1 MKKGKLIVFSAPS
14 GAGKTTLVRHALGL
28 LENLKFSISCTTREK
43 REGEIHGKDYY
54 FLSPEEFKT
63 KIASDEF
70 VEHEEVYRDN
80 FYGTLKSEVDKITAQ
95 GISVI
100 FDIDVIGA
108 INIKRIYGD
117 QCLTVFVNP
126 PSLEILKERLISR
139 NTESED
145 KLKQR
150 LDKAGIEMEKAKEF
164 DVILLNDDLETAKNK
179 TIEVITEFINQ

>member
-14 GAGKTTLVRHALGL
+14 GAGKTTLVRYALEKL
-28 LENLKFSISCTTREK
+28 DHIKFSISCTTRDK
-43 REGEIHGKDYY
+43 REGEVHGKDYY
-54 FLSPEEFKT
+54 FLTPEEFKR
-63 KIASDEF
+63 KISNDEF

-80 FYGTLKSEVDKITAQ
+80 FYGTLKSEVDRITSE
-95 GISVI
+95 GNSVI

-108 INIKRIYGD
+108 LNIKNLYGE

-126 PSLEILKERLISR
+126 PSLDVLKERLISR

-150 LDKAGIEMEKAKEF
+150 IDKAGIEMEKAKEF
-164 DVILLNDDLETAKNK
+164 DVILLNDDLETAKAK
-179 TIEVITEFINQ
+179 TLEIITDFIK

>member
-14 GAGKTTLVRHALGL
+14 GAGKTTLVRHALEQ
-28 LENLKFSISCTTREK
+28 LENIKFSISCTTRDK
-43 REGEIHGKDYY
+43 REGEVHAKDYY
-54 FLSPEEFKT
+54 FLTPEEFKA
-63 KIASDEF
+63 KIANDEF

-80 FYGTLKSEVDKITAQ
+80 FYGTLKSEVDRITSE
-95 GISVI
+95 GNSVI

-108 INIKRIYGD
+108 LNIKKLYGD
-117 QCLTVFVNP
+117 ECLTVFVNP

-150 LDKAGIEMEKAKEF
+150 IDKAGIEMEKAKEF
-164 DVILLNDDLETAKNK
+164 DVILLNDDLETAKAK
-179 TIEVITEFINQ
+179 TLEIITDFIK

>member
-14 GAGKTTLVRHALGL
+14 GAGKTTLVRYALEKL
-28 LENLKFSISCTTREK
+28 DHIKFSISCTTRDR
-43 REGEIHGKDYY
+43 REGEVHGKDYY
-54 FLSPEEFKT
+54 FLTPEEFKR
-63 KIASDEF
+63 KISNDEF

-80 FYGTLKSEVDKITAQ
+80 FYGTLKSEVDRITSE
-95 GISVI
+95 GNSVI

-108 INIKRIYGD
+108 LNIKNLYGE

-126 PSLEILKERLISR
+126 PSLEVLKERLISR

-150 LDKAGIEMEKAKEF
+150 IDKAGIEMEKAKEF
-164 DVILLNDDLETAKNK
+164 DVILLNDDLETAKAK
-179 TIEVITEFINQ
+179 TLEIITDFIK

>member
-14 GAGKTTLVRHALGL
+14 GAGKTTLVRYALEQ
-28 LENLKFSISCTTREK
+28 LENIKFSISCTTRDK
-43 REGEIHGKDYY
+43 REGETHGEDYY
-54 FLSPEEFKT
+54 FLTLEEFKA
-63 KIASDEF
+63 KIANDEF

-80 FYGTLKSEVDKITAQ
+80 FYGTLKSEVDRITSE
-95 GISVI
+95 GNSVI

-108 INIKRIYGD
+108 LNIKKLYGD

-126 PSLEILKERLISR
+126 PSLEILKQRLISR

-150 LDKAGIEMEKAKEF
+150 LDKAGIEMEKAKDF
-164 DVILLNDDLETAKNK
+164 DIILLNDDLETAKAK
-179 TIEVITEFINQ
+179 TLEIITDFIK

>member
-14 GAGKTTLVRHALGL
+14 GAGKTTLVRYALEKL
-28 LENLKFSISCTTREK
+28 DHIKFSISCTTRDK
-43 REGEIHGKDYY
+43 REGEVHGKDYY
-54 FLSPEEFKT
+54 FLTPEEFKR
-63 KIASDEF
+63 KISNDEF

-80 FYGTLKSEVDKITAQ
+80 FYGTLKSEVDRITSE
-95 GISVI
+95 GNSVI

-108 INIKRIYGD
+108 LNIKNLYRE

-126 PSLEILKERLISR
+126 PSLDVLKERLISR

-150 LDKAGIEMEKAKEF
+150 IDKAGIEMEKAKEF
-164 DVILLNDDLETAKNK
+164 DIILLNDDLETAKAK
-179 TIEVITEFINQ
+179 TLEIITDFIK

>member
-14 GAGKTTLVRHALGL
+14 GAGKTTLVRYALEKL
-28 LENLKFSISCTTREK
+28 DHIKFSISCTTRDK
-43 REGEIHGKDYY
+43 REGEVHGKDYY
-54 FLSPEEFKT
+54 FLTPEEFKR
-63 KIASDEF
+63 KISNDEF

-80 FYGTLKSEVDKITAQ
+80 FYGTLKSEVDRITSE
-95 GISVI
+95 GNSVI

-108 INIKRIYGD
+108 LNIKNLYGE

-126 PSLEILKERLISR
+126 PSLDVLKERLISR

-150 LDKAGIEMEKAKEF
+150 IDKAGIEMEKAKEF
-164 DVILLNDDLETAKNK
+164 DIILLNDDLETAKAK
-179 TIEVITEFINQ
+179 TLEIITDFIK

>member
-14 GAGKTTLVRHALGL
+14 GAGKTTLVRYALEKL
-28 LENLKFSISCTTREK
+28 DHIKFSISCTTRDK
-43 REGEIHGKDYY
+43 REGEVHGKDYY
-54 FLSPEEFKT
+54 FLTPEEFKR
-63 KIASDEF
+63 KISNDEF

-80 FYGTLKSEVDKITAQ
+80 FYGTLKSEVDRITSE
-95 GISVI
+95 GNSVI

-108 INIKRIYGD
+108 LNIKNLYRE

-126 PSLEILKERLISR
+126 PSLDVLKERLISR

-150 LDKAGIEMEKAKEF
+150 IDKAGIEMEKAKEF
-164 DVILLNDDLETAKNK
+164 DVILLNDDLETAKAK
-179 TIEVITEFINQ
+179 TLEIITDFIK

>member
-14 GAGKTTLVRHALGL
+14 GAGKTTLVRHALETL
-28 LENLKFSISCTTREK
+28 DQLKFSISCTTREK
-43 REGEIHGKDYY
+43 REGEVHGKDYY

-63 KIASDEF
+63 KIANNEF

-80 FYGTLKSEVDKITAQ
+80 FYGTLKSEVDKITAE

-108 INIKRIYGD
+108 LNIKRIYGEE
-117 QCLTVFVNP
+117 CLTVFVNP
-126 PSLEILKERLISR
+126 PSLEVLKQRLISR

-164 DVILLNDDLETAKNK
+164 DVILLNDDLETAKAK
-179 TIEVITEFINQ
+179 TIEIIKDFINK

>member
-14 GAGKTTLVRHALGL
+14 GAGKTTLVRHALESL
-28 LENLKFSISCTTREK
+28 DNIQFSISCTTREK
-43 REGEIHGKDYY
+43 REGEEHGKDYY
-54 FLSPEEFKT
+54 FLTPDEFKT
-63 KIASDEF
+63 KIANNEF

-80 FYGTLKSEVDKITAQ
+80 FYGTLKSEVDRITEE
-95 GISVI
+95 GNSVI

-108 INIKRIYGD
+108 LNIKRLYGE

-164 DVILLNDDLETAKNK
+164 DIILLNDDLETAKAK
-179 TIEVITEFINQ
+179 TLEIITDFIK

>member
-14 GAGKTTLVRHALGL
+14 GAGKTTLVRHALEQ
-28 LENLKFSISCTTREK
+28 LENIKFSISCTTRDK
-43 REGEIHGKDYY
+43 REGEVHAKYYY
-54 FLSPEEFKT
+54 FLTPEEFKA
-63 KIASDEF
+63 KIANDEF

-80 FYGTLKSEVDKITAQ
+80 FYGTLKSEVDRITSE
-95 GISVI
+95 GNSVI

-108 INIKRIYGD
+108 LNIKKLYGD
-117 QCLTVFVNP
+117 ECLTVFVNP
-126 PSLEILKERLISR
+126 PSLETLKERLISR

-164 DVILLNDDLETAKNK
+164 DIILLNDDLETAKAK
-179 TIEVITEFINQ
+179 TLEIITDFIK